1 MTKFQRIQKISSVIP
16 FASSVFVFFATYI
29 VLARKRATMKNWLQ
43 FFLIWALAFVA
54 VFVVD
59 TYLMTGLHPILNVI
73 ASGAL
78 LALANLFSVDLQ
90 IKCES
95 RTEGSVVFPSIIGFA
110 IVAVVLTAIVLAT
123 MISSFSNAME
133 HIPDTNGMENTNVT
147 SYTQEQLVSAPDQRI
162 SYMSGSGFGG
172 DRGTFHAKKVSGIE
186 TVLTTES
193 ENDSLILEIDAQL
206 NSGNMEVVIVVDGA
220 YYAHVPLNMPQ
231 KIVLEDVAGKTV
243 TVRFA
248 AESADMSLTV
258 VREIA

>member
-1 MTKFQRIQKISSVIP
+1 MTKFQKIQKISSVIP

-43 FFLIWALAFVA
+43 FFLIWALALVA

-95 RTEGSVVFPSIIGFA
+95 RAAGSVVFPSIIGVA
-110 IVAVVLTAIVLAT
+110 IVAVVLTAIVFVT
-123 MISSFSNAME
+123 MISSLSKGMQ
-133 HIPDTNGMENTNVT
+133 HIPDTNGVENTNVT
-147 SYTQEQLVSAPDQRI
+147 TYTQEQLVSAPDRSR
-162 SYMSGSGFGG
+162 SYLSGSNNVG
-172 DRGTFHAKKVSGIE
+172 DRSVFHAKKVSGINTMQTTKME
-186 TVLTTES
+186 TDT
-193 ENDSLILEIDAQL
+193 LILNVDAVL

-220 YYAHVPLNMPQ
+220 YYAHVPLNTPQ
-231 KIVLEDVAGKTV
+231 KIVLENVAGKTV
-243 TVRFA
+243 AVRFA

-258 VREIA
+258 VRECN